1 MMLHDFGPATG
12 SKREGDKPHVPFD
25 WRAKFGLFLSGF
37 ALLFLVPVV
46 RAEEEEV
53 STPEAAAG
61 EKPPEEEKVAAAP
74 ETDAQKQLKWAID
87 GYLYEDLRYRNAG
100 GENDLDSYTHV
111 FLDATRRAGRPY
123 HFRFNGRLNIDLAGD
138 QKPNDLLRDFW
149 DSYNGDA
156 QFRLYEAYGDVP
168 HKSVLLRIGRQ
179 FLDEGNYFHVDGVRV
194 DVDLSEKWKG
204 VDLTVIGGI
213 PVRLS
218 GTSTDENW
226 MIGAV
231 LRARINK
238 KTRLRLSYYHVS
250 ESFPGINSPVVD
262 PPNQPVSIPAG
273 RLDDDLFGFSAWHNF
288 QRTLRFF
295 GRFTLLN
302 GAANE
307 LQLRLR
313 WFTEDGRWTVVAD
326 WYQLFERLN
335 NVTNDLTPYV
345 PMMGSYMPFWR
356 LGARVTYRP
365 AEVWVIQGGLGWRQL
380 ENTSNEGTFNHS
392 YVNYFVTATR
402 LDAWK
407 PGLDVTATLNGYDT
421 SEPQGFLALTTTVD
435 YRINTK
441 VKVSGGIDYS
451 LYKYIWFSNSERENV
466 WTYFVRARWELK
478 ERVTLTGLV
487 SVDDDRVATWTT
499 VSVRVTWRF

>member
-1 MMLHDFGPATG
+1 M
-12 SKREGDKPHVPFD
+12 PFD
-25 WRAKFGLFLSGF
+25 WRARFGLVLAGF
-37 ALLFLVPVV
+37 ALLVLVPLA
-46 RAEEEEV
+46 RAEEDEV

-61 EKPPEEEKVAAAP
+61 EQPPAEKKTAP
-74 ETDAQKQLKWAID
+74 DRQADAQQQRKWAIE
-87 GYLYEDLRYRNAG
+87 GYVYEDLRYRNAG
-100 GENDLDSYTHV
+100 GENDLDSYTHLFV
-111 FLDATRRAGRPY
+111 DASRREGRAY
-123 HFRFNGRLNIDLAGD
+123 HFRFNGRLNWDLAGS
-138 QKPNDLLRDFW
+138 QAPNDLLRDFW
-149 DSYNGDA
+149 DSYSGSA

-168 HKSVLLRIGRQ
+168 VKSMLFRIGRQ
-179 FLDEGNYFHVDGVRV
+179 FLDEGSYFHVDGLRF
-194 DVDLSEKWKG
+194 DIDLSEKWKG
-204 VDLTVIGGI
+204 VDVTLIGGI

-218 GTSTDENW
+218 GTSVDENW

-231 LRARINK
+231 LRARINQ
-238 KTRLRLSYYHVS
+238 KTRMRLSYYHVS
-250 ESFPGINSPVVD
+250 ESTPGVNPLVVD

-273 RLDDDLFGFSAWHNF
+273 RLDDDLFGVSLWHHF

-313 WFTEDGRWTVVAD
+313 WFTQDGRWAVAAD

-345 PMMGSYMPFWR
+345 PMMGSYFPFWR
-356 LGARVTYRP
+356 VGARVTYRP
-365 AEVWVIQGGLGWRQL
+365 DDVWVVQGGAAWRQL
-380 ENTSNEGTFNHS
+380 ENSSNEGTFNHS
-392 YVNYFVTATR
+392 YVNYFFTATR

-407 PGLDVTATLNGYDT
+407 PGLDVTVTLNGYDS
-421 SEPQGFLALTTTVD
+421 SEPQDFLALTTNVD
-435 YRINTK
+435 YRVNPK

-451 LYKYIWFSNSERENV
+451 LYKYVWFSNSERENV
-466 WTYFVRARWELK
+466 WTYFVRVRWDLK
-478 ERVTLTGLV
+478 EKVMLTGLV

>member
-12 SKREGDKPHVPFD
+12 SKREGDKTHVPFD

-37 ALLFLVPVV
+37 ALLFLVPVA
-46 RAEEEEV
+46 RAEEEV

-194 DVDLSEKWKG
+194 DVDLREKWKG
-204 VDLTVIGGI
+204 VDLTVIGGV

-218 GTSTDENW
+218 GTSTDANW

-273 RLDDDLFGFSAWHNF
+273 RVDDDLFGFSAWHNF
-288 QRTLRFF
+288 QRTLRVF

-380 ENTSNEGTFNHS
+380 ENSSNEGTFNHS

-407 PGLDVTATLNGYDT
+407 PGLDVTATLNGYDS
-421 SEPQGFLALTTTVD
+421 SESQDFLALTTTVD

-478 ERVTLTGLV
+478 ERVTLTGMV